1 MMKNL
6 IITAA
11 VLSSHVLF
19 ASSPSVVTAPI
30 DHLFV
35 PHGFDNNDN
44 IELVVTGK
52 YPNPCY
58 SRNKIDVKV
67 KGDLIDIHVTS
78 LAKEVQNSSLCEDL
92 KVPFSEVINVGS
104 LQAGE
109 YKIRVNSQT
118 PYEQKGHLSVDLA
131 SSNSVDDFLYAQ
143 VDYVDL
149 GFTGGQSGDA
159 LLVGR
164 SLSPCLAL
172 DKVEYISN
180 GKDTLSVLPIMKK
193 ISQDCPEKYTSLHV
207 PIKFNLKNYKHEK
220 VILFVRSVEGKSI
233 HSFVSKE

>member
-1 MMKNL
+1 MKNL
-6 IITAA
+6 LLSAA
-11 VLSSHVLF
+11 LLSSQALF
-19 ASSPSVVTAPI
+19 ASAPTVVPAPI
-30 DHLFV
+30 DHLFI
-35 PHGFDNNDN
+35 PDGFDNNDS

-58 SRNKIDVKV
+58 SRNKIEVEV

-78 LAKEVQNSSLCEDL
+78 LSKEAQNNSLCEEL

-109 YKIRVNSQT
+109 YRVRVNPETS
-118 PYEQKGHLSVDLA
+118 YEQKGNLSVDLS

-164 SLSPCLAL
+164 SISPCLAL
-172 DKVEYISN
+172 DKVEYLSN
-180 GKDTLSVLPIMKK
+180 GKDTLSILPIMKK

-220 VILFVRSVEGKSI
+220 VLLFVRSVEGKSI
-233 HSFVSKE
+233 HSFVTKE